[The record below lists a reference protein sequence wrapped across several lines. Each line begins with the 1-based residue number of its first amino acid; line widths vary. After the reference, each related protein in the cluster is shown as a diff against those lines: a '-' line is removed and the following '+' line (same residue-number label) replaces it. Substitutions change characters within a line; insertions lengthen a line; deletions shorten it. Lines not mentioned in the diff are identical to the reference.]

1 MESKEWLSNDVFGIR
16 KIFLVKD
23 LPNVITDSPGQI
35 RETET
40 S

>member
-16 KIFLVKD
+16 KIFLVKG
-23 LPNVITDSPGQI
+23 LPNIITNSQGQR

-40 S
+40 T